1 MITVLSAIFVLGA
14 LIFFHELGHF
24 LMAKWAGIQVDRFSL
39 GFPPSILSKRFGE
52 TEYCIGLIPL
62 GGYVKMAGENPDET
76 ATGAPHEFM
85 SKPVRVRAMVILA
98 GPVMNLLLAW
108 LILWGWFLVNGQ
120 VVIDPRRA
128 IIGSV
133 VSGSPAEAAGLQA
146 GDVVTSIDNI
156 AIGPYSDLSR
166 VVSKAVGK
174 PIPLVWERNGQTM
187 SATVT
192 TKVEDSYTDRGEK
205 IKIGVLG
212 VYSKVEHQPVGFFE
226 GAGLGMVETLGIVK
240 KIGVFLWEL
249 ITLRV
254 SAKMIGGPVFIT
266 QAVGQMA
273 QIGFSALLFFMAF
286 LSVNLGI
293 VNIIP
298 IPVLDGGHLL
308 FLAIEK
314 IKGSPLTINQRMI
327 AQQVGM
333 VFLLLVI
340 VMVTYNDIVRF
351 ISG

>member
-1 MITVLSAIFVLGA
+1 
-14 LIFFHELGHF
+14 
-24 LMAKWAGIQVDRFSL
+24 MAKWAGIQVDRFSL
-39 GFPPSILSKRFGE
+39 GFPPSILSKKFGE

-85 SKPVRVRAMVILA
+85 SKPVRIRATVILA
-98 GPVMNLLLAW
+98 GPVMNFLLAW
-108 LILWGWFLVNGQ
+108 LILWGTYLVNGIG
-120 VVIDPRRA
+120 VTNPRQA

-133 VSGSPAEAAGLQA
+133 VPGSPAEAAGLQA

-156 AIGPYSDLSR
+156 AIGPYSVLSQ
-166 VVSKAVGK
+166 VVSKAVGRQ
-174 PIPLVWERNGQTM
+174 IPVVWERNGQTM
-187 SATVT
+187 TASVT
-192 TKVEDSYTDRGEK
+192 PQVEEVYTDRGEK
-205 IKIGVLG
+205 IKIGILG
-212 VYSKVEHQPVGFFE
+212 VYSKVEYRPVGFLE
-226 GAGLGMVETLGIVK
+226 GAGLGIVETLGFVE
-240 KIGVFLWEL
+240 KIGVFLWDL

-266 QAVGQMA
+266 QAAGQMA
-273 QIGFSALLFFMAF
+273 HIGFSALLLFMAF
-286 LSVNLGI
+286 LSVNLAI

-314 IKGSPLTINQRMI
+314 IKGSPLTIGQRMI
-327 AQQVGM
+327 AQQVGL

-340 VMVTYNDIVRF
+340 VMVTYNDIMRF
-351 ISG
+351 IAG